1 MNGERLHSRGDRF
14 LPIVAGCYAALW
26 IVLAIR
32 PVDRGD
38 WFLENLL
45 VFVTGGLLTLT
56 FRRFRFSSFSY
67 ALLAVFLSLH
77 ALGAHY
83 TYIQVPAGFWLRDLT
98 TPQ

>member
-1 MNGERLHSRGDRF
+1 MQRSGLCWPSGRS
-14 LPIVAGCYAALW
+14 IAG
-26 IVLAIR
+26 
-32 PVDRGD
+32 
-38 WFLENLL
+38 WFLEKLL

-56 FRRFRFSSFSY
+56 FRRFRFSNFSY

-83 TYIQVPAGFWLRDLT
+83 TYVQVPAGFWLRDLT